1 MTGTPLSILTAPL
14 HLSGTVSQ
22 QSGLS
27 AYQLEMFGGLQK
39 SLDRTGTSLMKCM
52 GDVLRYRKLSKCPA
66 LWASILELWEQAARV
81 YSRKVRTLHVCSIT
95 FHTHTNPTPHDSTPL
110 KFRLLSPSTPISLCS
125 FYSLPPYLPPYL
137 PPQHHISILSSL
149 PHPIAY
155 PHHTPTYSPIH
166 HTHTHT
172 HTHTPTIDIRIKT

>member
-39 SLDRTGTSLMKCM
+39 SLDRTSASLMKCM

-81 YSRKVRTLHVCSIT
+81 YSRKVCTLHVYSVT

-110 KFRLLSPSTPISLCS
+110 KFRLLSPSAPISLFS
-125 FYSLPPYLPPYL
+125 FYSLPPK
-137 PPQHHISILSSL
+137 HHISILSSL
-149 PHPIAY
+149 PTLSPTRITHP
-155 PHHTPTYSPIH
+155 HTPPYTTL
-166 HTHTHT
+166 THTHPLA
-172 HTHTPTIDIRIKT
+172 HTHTIDIRNKT

>member
-81 YSRKVRTLHVCSIT
+81 YSRKVRTLNVCSVT
-95 FHTHTNPTPHDSTPL
+95 FFIHTPTPHHTTPL
-110 KFRLLSPSTPISLCS
+110 HLSLDYFLPPPLSPSALSTP
-125 FYSLPPYLPPYL
+125 SLPTSLPTSLHNTTYLFSHRSPTLSPTRITHPHTPPYTTL
-137 PPQHHISILSSL
+137 I
-149 PHPIAY
+149 
-155 PHHTPTYSPIH
+155 

-172 HTHTPTIDIRIKT
+172 HPQ